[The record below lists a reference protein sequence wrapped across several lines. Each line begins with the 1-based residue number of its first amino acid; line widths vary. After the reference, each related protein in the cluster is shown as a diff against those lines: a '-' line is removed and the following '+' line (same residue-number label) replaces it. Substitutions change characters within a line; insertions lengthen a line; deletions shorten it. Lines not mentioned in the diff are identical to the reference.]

1 MTRDHVFQLYLV
13 AYSHQAAVG
22 VKAKKDH
29 RTTKQINGKHQRKFS
44 CSLLLGLNMAFK
56 VVSFED
62 DYFLSNV
69 TNFVEVLNGENSILR
84 LLFQTLFFGMT
95 FTLIFLFK
103 IN

>member
-1 MTRDHVFQLYLV
+1 M
-13 AYSHQAAVG
+13 G
-22 VKAKKDH
+22 VKAKKI
-29 RTTKQINGKHQRKFS
+29 TEQPNNKWKKPKKIFMFAFTWSEYG
-44 CSLLLGLNMAFK
+44 FK

-69 TNFVEVLNGENSILR
+69 TNFVEVLNGENSIQR